1 MNLTAE
7 GQKIRKIR
15 EIRGY
20 KQEYVADQLGMSAK
34 SYGKI
39 ESGETSL
46 SISRLQQIAKVL
58 DVDPLDVLSF
68 DEKQVFH
75 HCNQSV
81 NGNHNT
87 SNNHNLSTHERD
99 HYERE
104 IAHLREYIAFLQGQ
118 LEKQKQ

>member
-1 MNLTAE
+1 MNE

-46 SISRLQQIAKVL
+46 SIARLQQIAKIL
-58 DVDPLDVLSF
+58 DVDPVDVLSF
-68 DEKQVFH
+68 DEKQFFH
-75 HCNQSV
+75 HCSQS
-81 NGNHNT
+81 GNINTIHNHEF
-87 SNNHNLSTHERD
+87 NNEREL
-99 HYERE
+99 YERE
-104 IAHLREYIAFLQGQ
+104 IAHLKEEIAFLRG
-118 LEKQKQ
+118 LVGKQH

>member
-1 MNLTAE
+1 MTIIAE

-20 KQEYVADQLGMSAK
+20 KQEYLADQLGMSAK
-34 SYGKI
+34 SFGKI

-75 HCNQSV
+75 HSSQS
-81 NGNHNT
+81 GN
-87 SNNHNLSTHERD
+87 SNSSVINHDFTHERAL
-99 HYERE
+99 YERE
-104 IAHLREYIAFLQGQ
+104 ITHLKEEIAFCAGWWGSNTNV
-118 LEKQKQ
+118 

>member
-1 MNLTAE
+1 MTIIAE

-20 KQEYVADQLGMSAK
+20 KQEYLADQLGMSAK

-58 DVDPLDVLSF
+58 EVDPLDVLSF
-68 DEKQVFH
+68 DEKQMFH
-75 HCNQSV
+75 HCNQPG
-81 NGNHNT
+81 NGN
-87 SNNHNLSTHERD
+87 SNILNSYDFAKEREL
-99 HYERE
+99 YERK
-104 IAHLREYIAFLQGQ
+104 IAHLKEEIAFLRG
-118 LEKQKQ
+118 LVGKQH

>member
-1 MNLTAE
+1 MTITAE

-20 KQEYVADQLGMSAK
+20 KQEYLADQLGMSAK

-46 SISRLQQIAKVL
+46 SIARLQQIAKVL
-58 DVDPLDVLSF
+58 EVDPLDVLSF
-68 DEKQVFH
+68 DEKQMFH

-81 NGNHNT
+81 NGNSNVLHNDFT
-87 SNNHNLSTHERD
+87 KEREL
-99 HYERE
+99 YERE
-104 IAHLREYIAFLQGQ
+104 IAHLKEEIAFLRG
-118 LEKQKQ
+118 LVGKQH